1 MRALDAVDLGALD
14 RRFVNRTLHVD
25 LARFMN
31 GNVNFLVLRV
41 TLPLALIS
49 NYNFYIMHVSLCFC
63 AGVAVAAGV

>member
-1 MRALDAVDLGALD
+1 M
-14 RRFVNRTLHVD
+14 NRTSHAD

-49 NYNFYIMHVSLCFC
+49 NYNFYIMHVSLCSC
-63 AGVAVAAGV
+63 AGVAVAAGLYGRGEDGLNFAVETV